1 MIMPTLLRVYSHYQ
15 ANSVVRGAVEF
26 TCKQFFILHR
36 NPFVLQVRAAQ
47 HCRCVPLNTPQVRA
61 AQHCRCVPL
70 NTALF

>member
-47 HCRCVPLNTPQVRA
+47 HGAAVRT
-61 AQHCRCVPL
+61 V
-70 NTALF
+70 TVG